1 MYPGHPDFSPDDWF
15 IGGMILFGVLL
26 VAAVMFGDG
35 LTTYYYGARQAD
47 GSRLNGHWLE
57 YLQDERR

>member
-15 IGGMILFGVLL
+15 LGGMILFGVLL

-47 GSRLNGHWLE
+47 GSRRALAGVFAGRKAVN
-57 YLQDERR
+57 